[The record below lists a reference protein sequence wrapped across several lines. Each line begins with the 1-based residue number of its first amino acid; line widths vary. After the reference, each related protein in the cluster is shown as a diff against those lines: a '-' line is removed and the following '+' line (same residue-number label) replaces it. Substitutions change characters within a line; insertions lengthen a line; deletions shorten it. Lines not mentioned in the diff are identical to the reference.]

1 MCKNIG
7 HSKIHDH
14 LHLFVSERLNPT
26 AEYTTLLTIEHVLFF
41 CSSTFIQT
49 IANSVVFFDLSC

>member
-26 AEYTTLLTIEHVLFF
+26 AEYTTLLTVEHTLFF
-41 CSSTFIQT
+41 LQ
-49 IANSVVFFDLSC
+49 